1 MEILLIAGVAVVL
14 LVALLSSVFSAD
26 ARTKRALA
34 EAPLESIGKVQEG
47 AVVRVKGRVRPV
59 ADMIQA
65 PLTGRYCVHYVA
77 VVEERHKGKNSTYW
91 SEVAREVKGVD
102 FEVQDVT
109 GEIHVQSQGLQAA
122 ITLDKHTKSGSF
134 DDATEAE
141 QKFLA
146 RMNESSTGLL
156 GFNRT
161 LRYTEGALE
170 AGEEITVLGQAR
182 YRDLPG
188 GGRVLILGP
197 TPHGSAMATDDR
209 DVVLGR

>member
-1 MEILLIAGVAVVL
+1 MEIVLAVVVGGVL
-14 LVALLSSVFSAD
+14 LAVLLSGQFSAD

-34 EAPLESIGKVQEG
+34 GVPLESIGKVQEG
-47 AVVRVKGRVRPV
+47 AVVRVKGRIRPV
-59 ADMIQA
+59 ADMIEA

-91 SEVAREVKGVD
+91 SEVTREEKGVD

-109 GEIHVQSQGLQAA
+109 GEIQVRSRGLQVA
-122 ITLDKHTKSGSF
+122 ITLDQHTKSGSF
-134 DDATEAE
+134 DDATPVE
-141 QKFLA
+141 QNFLA
-146 RMNESSTGLL
+146 RMNEASTGLL

-197 TPHGSAMATDDR
+197 TQHGSAMATDDR
-209 DVVLGR
+209 DIVMGR